1 MIGIV
6 ICTHAE
12 LSDSLM
18 AAAEMIVGPFEHT
31 QCVSVQPGEGPDLI
45 LDKLQAATD
54 AANSGSGV
62 IILCD
67 MFGGTP
73 SNMSLS
79 LLGDDIEIVT
89 GVNLPMLIKLS
100 TIRDQPLHEVA
111 ATIQEHGRK
120 NILVAGAVLRGEGKD
135 S

>member
-6 ICTHAE
+6 ICTHAA
-12 LSDSLM
+12 LSESLLS
-18 AAAEMIVGPFEHT
+18 AVEMIVGPFENT
-31 QCVSVQPGEGPDLI
+31 ECVSVNPGEGPDLI
-45 LDKLQAATD
+45 LERLQNATQK
-54 AANSGSGV
+54 ANTGSGV
-62 IILCD
+62 VILCD

-79 LLGDDIEIVT
+79 MLGDDIEIVT

-100 TIRDQPLHEVA
+100 TIRSKPLGEIA
-111 ATIQEHGRK
+111 TTIQEHGRK
-120 NILVAGAVLRGEGKD
+120 NILVAGAFLRGEEQG